1 MRAKLEEMSDCIK
14 EKLKDAYSVVRDT
27 HAKINSKIAD
37 VKSLTDQIKSLRF
50 QLESLSVQTPP
61 LDLPFNEFDQH
72 NEEDNDAC
80 KDLSET
86 RETLAFRIKA
96 KISHAQTRL
105 KQINDELKYICE
117 LNSTNNAFNE
127 AFITLGNHSCNL
139 YPKFNI
145 YVDTSKLIN
154 DIKELS
160 LRIAPNDVLSPK
172 VIVSEDVNLNVD
184 LHNLCK
190 SDKCLDCEVK
200 SGITN
205 DGIFWLQLIS
215 CDDVHFRATTVV
227 HSHQF
232 DDNNRLHNNKQKLNL
247 FIEEINKYVRRK
259 RIGDTQWLTYAELER
274 EPVLDEKCFCLEPST
289 RKWVRA
295 RITSIDADKKQFQVR
310 LMDTGHLLTTFFT
323 LDNLI
328 EWKNFDLSKIA
339 ARSIRCVLFNEKS
352 DDKYEKDIR
361 LETRFKFKDSTVN
374 IDLKCVLVQPLHK
387 IENDLHSADVYNDEN
402 DNQIWLVKL
411 YKQEDVKEKLDVN
424 NNQNNLENV
433 KETQSETQCLNDY
446 FIEFNN
452 KEKNPNC
459 DNVIDKEMRC
469 VDIRVAEG
477 KFVSKKVMI
486 KTKIESNEEISI
498 SGNSKIYFCA
508 KFLEKVVT
516 LLVLNRNV
524 ATFFYTRRLWRLR
537 QYFTLKSSKTK
548 ISRLMSI
555 LFAQFTYSRKN
566 PLTGAS
572 LFFAN
577 IEFSVIY

>member
-1 MRAKLEEMSDCIK
+1 
-14 EKLKDAYSVVRDT
+14 VVRDT

-61 LDLPFNEFDQH
+61 LDLPFCEFDQN
-72 NEEDNDAC
+72 NEDDDEYKHHSD
-80 KDLSET
+80 
-86 RETLAFRIKA
+86 ETLACRIKE
-96 KISHAQTRL
+96 KISHAQTQL
-105 KQINDELKYICE
+105 QQINDELKYICE
-117 LNSTNNAFNE
+117 LNSTNNAFSE
-127 AFITLGNHSCNL
+127 AFITLGHHSCSLFIENNL
-139 YPKFNI
+139 YPQFNI

-154 DIKELS
+154 EIKELS

-184 LHNLCK
+184 LYKLCK

-215 CDDVHFRATTVV
+215 CDDVHFRATTAV

-232 DDNNRLHNNKQKLNL
+232 DDINRLKNNKQKLNL

-289 RKWVRA
+289 RKWMRA
-295 RITSIDADKKQFQVR
+295 RITSIDASKKQFQVR
-310 LMDTGHLLTTFFT
+310 LMDTGHLLTTFFS

-328 EWKNFDLSKIA
+328 EWKNFELSKIA
-339 ARSIRCVLFNEKS
+339 ARSIRCVLFNEKTE
-352 DDKYEKDIR
+352 DKYEKDIR

-374 IDLKCVLVQPLHK
+374 IALKCVLVEPLHK
-387 IENDLHSADVYNDEN
+387 IENYFHPADTYNDEN

-411 YKQEDVKEKLDVN
+411 YKQEDFIEKLDVN

-433 KETQSETQCLNDY
+433 KEIQIEAQCLNDY

-452 KEKNPNC
+452 KEKNLNN
-459 DNVIDKEMRC
+459 DNSIDKEMRC

-477 KFVSKKVMI
+477 KFVPKKVMI
-486 KTKIESNEEISI
+486 KTKIESNEEIST
-498 SGNSKIYFCA
+498 SGNSKIYQY
-508 KFLEKVVT
+508 KP
-516 LLVLNRNV
+516 VL
-524 ATFFYTRRLWRLR
+524 T
-537 QYFTLKSSKTK
+537 
-548 ISRLMSI
+548 
-555 LFAQFTYSRKN
+555 
-566 PLTGAS
+566 PLTRS
-572 LFFAN
+572 KLFH
-577 IEFSVIY
+577 